1 MPLQSKIFVF
11 FAVLLLLIAFE
22 WIFFSIFEG
31 RVLQEEMSAR
41 GSVLVRTLAQLSAEP
56 VLAFQ
61 ITRLEQLIDSMLEEK
76 DVLHARVYNSG
87 YTVLAATDREQEGWT
102 FSGRI
107 VDSQQIHYDTE
118 LMVAKAPI
126 TVMNQTLGMA
136 EIAFSLTTLKAKVSR
151 SRTIFLTIFIASCY
165 WPLVSPSSSKSRWS
179 GRWESW
185 PERFRRSER
194 IPSTRLSRSLHFR
207 QRKSIVCGTPWMI
220 RGKN

>member
-76 DVLHARVYNSG
+76 DVLHARVYSSG

-151 SRTIFLTIFIASCY
+151 SRTIFLTIFIS
-165 WPLVSPSSSKSRWS
+165 
-179 GRWESW
+179 
-185 PERFRRSER
+185 
-194 IPSTRLSRSLHFR
+194 
-207 QRKSIVCGTPWMI
+207 
-220 RGKN
+220 